1 MELIVVV
8 AVLAVM
14 LVGVGSTLSGTLRG
28 ARKVETAANS
38 RSEGAY
44 ALGLLERKLKYAQSV
59 VDCSTSGGDDVT
71 IVGGDGV
78 ESVLHYG
85 PTNKN
90 LLIDATI
97 LHSDDVQVTRNSGC
111 GGVFTCDADRT
122 QVEICFDVDKRTTSP
137 LKTETGKINFKTLV
151 SIVQ

>member
-44 ALGLLERKLKYAQSV
+44 AWALRWQK
-59 VDCSTSGGDDVT
+59 
-71 IVGGDGV
+71 
-78 ESVLHYG
+78 
-85 PTNKN
+85 
-90 LLIDATI
+90 
-97 LHSDDVQVTRNSGC
+97 
-111 GGVFTCDADRT
+111 
-122 QVEICFDVDKRTTSP
+122 
-137 LKTETGKINFKTLV
+137 
-151 SIVQ
+151 